1 MTDDIT
7 PQTQQP
13 PPKKDEKK
21 PTSGNSRGGPKK
33 NVHNSRPSAGGAA
46 SAQNGPR
53 PSSRTGNKKSTSSI
67 TAAVESG
74 SDTTSRKGSD
84 AGKKPEPRNK
94 PQGGAAARP
103 AAHRKSQGSAS
114 QGARNNSISSANKQ
128 STSPPPPASKE
139 SSDALSSLQSLIADL
154 KTTSPVQPSVPNT
167 FAMSVQ
173 QGLSSTLPPNAPVFQ
188 PGAAAYPGPNFA
200 DPKHRKAASLGASG
214 LSSNFSSFSP
224 HLGAMMEDAED
235 ANGNASYEDGE
246 VQENYYHQPGHQ
258 PRAQSQSFMA
268 PRFAALAAQ
277 QEQADS
283 VGPTGRPQ
291 LAPGFMFGARA
302 RNGPMGPP
310 INEED
315 VGFQF
320 PQQQQQHFQSEA
332 PREHRKSDSGEITGI
347 MAEQVSYSLVS
358 IVTILT
364 LFFHGRLLFRTKSKH
379 CSNNSKRF
387 TSNNLLLTRSYLIK
401 LLDSPQLAALF
412 IDEYKALYPWAPVV
426 QSLAVNRTRWVNSE
440 VWAA

>member
-128 STSPPPPASKE
+128 STSPPPASKE